1 MKRQASAIA
10 AIFQDPELL
19 QKGEDYANN
28 AAGATAKAMNT
39 VLDTIEVRISRL
51 QNEAQTFWQELINSN
66 DVKKLIDGLSAALKL
81 TNSLVTASH
90 GLFNGNGTAGLLGL
104 LAGSTQSA
112 FNKLRNGANS
122 SGGLISFTGTGTY
135 VGGVKLGKSGA
146 ASYSSVMGNDGLVYS
161 ADDMAAIAKVSKAL
175 HEASGASLSFD
186 DALQKSGIDLAALS
200 DNGKSLIATMKNGTA
215 GADELIVRSQSLAK
229 GFNSSGEA
237 LKAFGR
243 SILSSLASG
252 LVMAGISVA
261 ISAIASAVDNYVHRL
276 DTAIDKGK
284 EFSQSIQ
291 QQTKQ
296 YSDNQDQIESLREE
310 YTSLSRGVDEHG
322 KNVSLT
328 ADQYKRYKEIVA
340 QIVQLSPELA
350 RGYSDENGYLVD
362 RNKLIDE
369 AIAKQKEYTAEA
381 QRSRFTSNNFATEM
395 NAQLATVQQSKQSS
409 IKGQKSW
416 FERVTSSKTWQ
427 DYLTRFQT
435 PTDRDKLLNADDIY
449 AEAQQNFIGQLQ
461 KLYSSSSNST
471 EKTLDEYL
479 QSQFGI
485 SGATLDNVDKIA
497 KSISKITAGLKPQND
512 SQATQFNNQIT
523 ALDKAATNWVK
534 DAETVDS
541 VNQAV
546 RDNFTSFVENA
557 VAGYDK
563 LNDAQKNAIRNSIS
577 NLTYADILKGNK
589 TEQDQSILYGT
600 WQVDDSKRR
609 QQQDKYADMVKLLQ
623 DSAVQRTMSNASKID
638 TSLNYADYEK
648 QYKQNLKKIEKVL
661 NSVNASEGLSLKPAD
676 IKQLITLTPVDQDG
690 NDLHADPQAMVDRLK
705 ATLVNGENLVKDM
718 TLDQINITYPIVQEF
733 AEEHPG
739 LKVDLDQAKRLV
751 NLQVRIEELKNKS
764 VASYSNL
771 KTQVESY
778 TTALGGLN
786 DITANNQI
794 ITTDMYNALQSAG
807 VSIEDLN
814 SVVREFGV
822 DSEGYTTYLV
832 ENIDKL
838 KEFTKVAND
847 AAKTDISANID
858 AQRRRYAELVEQL
871 DQVIGENYDYVK
883 SNHTL
888 TESRKDDVRSIQE
901 QLDQTEDLL
910 DSYAAL
916 QSQVSATANAYSAY
930 QKAKEYDSRTDFGS
944 EAVEMVSELANDLAN
959 ATYGTEAFKSAMNA
973 IVPKSA
979 LTNMDDAIQRIKD
992 TQKYLNSL
1000 DSQHYFTKSDD
1011 GALQG
1016 LNYETFV
1023 KNGLKSQNGI
1033 QVFTGTEGN
1042 FRLNDTI
1049 TDIQQVE
1056 KAFGMTLP
1064 MVQAFD
1070 EALKRAGVTSRSMF
1084 ASLSGDDSQN
1094 QIYRTLQNL
1103 NDAEN
1108 QLQEAINQ
1116 GVDTAP
1122 FKKKVDDAKADI
1134 DDLANGARQ
1143 RVSDY
1148 LNAMDQMNELD
1159 VRGGTEGQREAL
1171 EAKLNQKPTQLDVEL
1186 VDKNLDSE
1194 IETLQNGAKQK
1205 KIELYA
1211 KINHVDASNVDS
1223 DTVDKWAQNRLS
1235 RDLELKKNSS
1245 IFLDDE
1251 SNAAQSEM
1259 DKLTQSLDSV
1269 KSSSGDLVKSLDN
1282 TTQAVNN
1289 LSSVMSGGSSSGVKS
1304 EGAKNSSKQTAEVN
1318 VSNATANKNIK
1329 QTEDAGAKL
1338 YDIINNGF
1346 ASINLKNQDALS
1358 KVASFKNAYLD
1369 AVNTVNQNPLVMQAN
1384 TGIAFTKSG
1393 SSDSKKKGKAK
1404 ANGGV
1409 VNGDSRALVGELGPE
1424 LVVNPNTGTYY
1435 TVGDG
1440 GAEFVSLPNNAIVFN
1455 HLQTRN
1461 LLSGGRTPNRGRAFA
1476 SGNVGRADYSKYDYL
1491 NTLSKKQLISFIKQ
1505 SQEEAVKNGYG
1516 DSLKHPV
1523 FGNIDVSNRQALN
1536 WNQKNIDKYK
1546 DFGWQIPG
1554 SADENSYST
1563 LLGSN
1568 GVFGDYIIAY
1578 SPLLQDYKS
1587 GEPLLLPYDTVS
1599 DYFND
1604 LISKL
1609 DALYGAHKWTEQQFL
1624 ALDHNGI
1631 TWDTGVANGKLIHDL
1646 CASVAAVGDQA
1657 GSKKADYNSEAMHY
1671 SGQYWDLQ
1679 NVLSI
1684 KKRSGKAKANGG
1696 IVNGESRALVGELGQ
1711 ELVVN
1716 PNTGKYYTVGDSG
1729 AEFVS
1734 LPKNAIV
1741 FNHLQTKQLLG
1752 GNHTGSRGTALA
1764 SGNAYVDSS
1773 GGNNGILGAFT
1784 TTLTPAT
1791 DKSSKATSAAKSAGK
1806 EISKAAKEAADDWVT
1821 AFKNAAEK
1829 LRNNYTSGKMDAEQ
1843 YFDALT
1849 KLYQQYYDGYGR
1861 KSDENLK
1868 KLKDVWT
1875 AIYNTEASDLDTKRS
1890 NGEITERQ
1898 YLDGL
1903 RNLYKRF
1910 YGDLNVYAKEYAD
1923 AQKDFAQKAK
1933 SAYQNVLQ
1941 AGSSVVSH
1949 QIKQLQNQMN
1959 GAVSALQAQKD
1970 AADRSFEMQLRP
1982 LNAEIKHY
1990 EKLQKALNKQIKAK
2004 TKEQNAIEKV
2014 ITAKNKE
2021 ISAIQEA
2028 AQARQT
2034 DLDLQKAQYEL
2045 ARAEH
2050 QRTQYTYTS
2059 DKGFVYRS
2067 NPTNV
2072 KDARENLKE
2081 KTENSRVQQINNE
2094 INALTKEKEA
2104 IQDEIDKIQEVI
2116 DRYADKI
2123 DAIQEQI
2130 DAIQELK
2137 DATDQYYDDA
2147 IYNIQQQYQTQ
2158 IDALQKIQDMWDQA
2172 SDMFDFATS
2181 LQLLESFGLSLS
2193 DVTNNA
2199 GASIDLVK
2207 GKLADVLAYMYQNND
2222 AAKQVW
2228 STILGI
2234 DLSQITPNIDNFA
2247 LGIKGV
2253 SDYASMASGNVRSL
2267 NGDLS
2272 AAQMSGMMAQGG
2284 LIGAANAATQLGT
2297 AASTTSPQELAN
2309 TMAQLSATDMT
2320 GFSNAIGSLTANA
2333 ASLDAL
2339 NASLTQTLA
2348 IMQGL
2353 GAQDTFGALYN
2364 QFVAFVTNF
2373 EALAN
2378 QFQQD
2383 MTALFGQGQAAGN
2396 DKNSQSAGWF
2406 DGFVQQVEDM
2416 NERTSAALQNQIEQ
2430 WTNFQQ
2436 LMVGVLGVDGNGGG
2450 DKGGEGGQGQQS
2462 GDGGSTASSGS
2473 ASADSIIG
2481 SLILAATEMNEA
2493 FMKWEE
2499 TLNEFIVGEGGFTD
2513 FTNQVMEMITN
2524 MANTI
2529 KEQCEAAIS
2538 AINEMVEAVAS
2549 ANAALANM
2557 SFSVGS
2563 SGSPHPAHAAGT
2575 PTGLKHDEHHAL
2587 VGELGPETVV
2597 SGDKYR
2603 VVGKHGAELVNL
2615 KRGDIVLN
2623 HQQTARLFKSG
2634 AAHASGIGNL
2644 IPAGQPAFMN
2654 KLANISSD
2662 LLSANMKQLTPRLFT
2677 GVNVKLAAADGGG
2690 TSVTIKDLHVSLPNF
2705 NSDKAD
2711 DLIRDLS
2718 SMTLK
2723 AVQKYNRH

>member
-28 AAGATAKAMNT
+28 AAGATAKAMDT

-66 DVKKLIDGLSAALKL
+66 DVKKLIDGLSTALKL

-175 HEASGASLSFD
+175 HEASSASSSFD

-215 GADELIVRSQSLAK
+215 GADELVVRSQSLAK
-229 GFNSSGEA
+229 GFNASGEA

-350 RGYSDENGYLVD
+350 KGYSDENGYLVD
-362 RNKLIDE
+362 RNKLIDD
-369 AIAKQKEYTAEA
+369 AIAKQKEYTAEV
-381 QRSRFTSNNFATEM
+381 QRSRFSSGNFATEM
-395 NAQLATVQQSKQSS
+395 NAQLATVQQSKQTS
-409 IKGQKSW
+409 IKGQKNW
-416 FERVTSSKTWQ
+416 FERVASSQSAQAIEESMYAKSGHRVQLQST
-427 DYLTRFQT
+427 
-435 PTDRDKLLNADDIY
+435 DIY
-449 AEAQQNFIGQLQ
+449 VEAQKDFINQLQ
-461 KLYSSSSNST
+461 KLYDSSSNST

-479 QSQFGI
+479 QSQFSI
-485 SGATLDNVDKIA
+485 SGATLDNADKIA
-497 KSISKITAGLKPQND
+497 KSIDKITSGLKPQND

-807 VSIEDLN
+807 VGVEDLN

-1042 FRLNDTI
+1042 FRLSDTI

-1369 AVNTVNQNPLVMQAN
+1369 AVNTVNQNPLVMQAE

-1393 SSDSKKKGKAK
+1393 SGGVSKKK
-1404 ANGGV
+1404 
-1409 VNGDSRALVGELGPE
+1409 
-1424 LVVNPNTGTYY
+1424 
-1435 TVGDG
+1435 
-1440 GAEFVSLPNNAIVFN
+1440 
-1455 HLQTRN
+1455 
-1461 LLSGGRTPNRGRAFA
+1461 
-1476 SGNVGRADYSKYDYL
+1476 
-1491 NTLSKKQLISFIKQ
+1491 
-1505 SQEEAVKNGYG
+1505 
-1516 DSLKHPV
+1516 
-1523 FGNIDVSNRQALN
+1523 
-1536 WNQKNIDKYK
+1536 
-1546 DFGWQIPG
+1546 
-1554 SADENSYST
+1554 
-1563 LLGSN
+1563 
-1568 GVFGDYIIAY
+1568 
-1578 SPLLQDYKS
+1578 
-1587 GEPLLLPYDTVS
+1587 
-1599 DYFND
+1599 
-1604 LISKL
+1604 
-1609 DALYGAHKWTEQQFL
+1609 
-1624 ALDHNGI
+1624 
-1631 TWDTGVANGKLIHDL
+1631 
-1646 CASVAAVGDQA
+1646 
-1657 GSKKADYNSEAMHY
+1657 
-1671 SGQYWDLQ
+1671 
-1679 NVLSI
+1679 
-1684 KKRSGKAKANGG
+1684 GKAKANGG

-1784 TTLTPAT
+1784 TTLTPTT

-1868 KLKDVWT
+1868 KLKDAWT

-2067 NPTNV
+2067 NPTSV

-2207 GKLADVLAYMYQNND
+2207 GKLADVLAYIYQNND

-2383 MTALFGQGQAAGN
+2383 MTVLFGQGQAAGN

-2462 GDGGSTASSGS
+2462 GDGGGTASSGS

-2563 SGSPHPAHAAGT
+2563 SGTSHPAHAAGA

-2654 KLANISSD
+2654 KLANISSNI
-2662 LLSANMKQLTPRLFT
+2662 LSANMKQLTPRLFT